1 MFVIRRKIGQ
11 SIRIGDGII
20 VEVLD
25 ATPNRVKLGVHA
37 PSDVRVSRSEVLIA
51 EEQNRQAA
59 RAPGI
64 ETISRLAEQLRNIHF
79 PAPSH
84 PPSHGAPPTPDKT
97 GGGPA

>member
-20 VEVLD
+20 VEILD

-37 PSDVRVSRSEVLIA
+37 PSDVRVSRAEVLIA

-59 RAPGI
+59 RTPGI
-64 ETISRLAEQLRNIHF
+64 DTISRLAEQLRNIHF

-84 PPSHGAPPTPDKT
+84 PAPPGAPPTRGNT
-97 GGGPA
+97 GREPA